1 MNISFEGMVQTI
13 TNGHTKIVLAAS
25 NDYPDLNDKIVAAIN
40 FLRFGGSEVEI
51 LGKNAVQCECVER
64 LLKNSKEIISNF
76 FTVGKIEV
84 LCQPIV
90 ANIDPNQAGFYKFII
105 RKK

>member
-1 MNISFEGMVQTI
+1 MNISFEGMEQTI
-13 TNGHTKIVLAAS
+13 KSGHKKIVLAAN

-40 FLRFGGSEVEI
+40 FLRLGGTEVEI
-51 LGKNAVQCECVER
+51 LGRDAVRRESIDR

-76 FTVGKIEV
+76 FTDGKIEV
-84 LCQPIV
+84 LCQPIGV
-90 ANIDPNQAGFYKFII
+90 NIDPKQAGFYKFII